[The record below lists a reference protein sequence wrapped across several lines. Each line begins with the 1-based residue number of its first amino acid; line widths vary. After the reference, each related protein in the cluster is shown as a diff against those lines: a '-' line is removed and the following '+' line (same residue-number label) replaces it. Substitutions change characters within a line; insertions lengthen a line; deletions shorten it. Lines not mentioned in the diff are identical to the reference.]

1 MDIYGFF
8 RDILTIVY
16 LIFLNIFYMIKTI
29 GINFMAPKKLVY
41 KSVKDDIVLITGA
54 GLIFN

>member
-1 MDIYGFF
+1 
-8 RDILTIVY
+8 
-16 LIFLNIFYMIKTI
+16 MIKTI